1 MSVSS
6 SRSRGMGSPTVI
18 SDTYGLPPV
27 HVLGRGTDA
36 LDDLAQG
43 SDVDSIQRSRIEPK
57 DLSRFCFRYVTES
70 LGDPVAGVGG
80 RGLRGGGGGAPHPGC
95 GAGPWWGPGL
105 PR

>member
-70 LGDPVAGVGG
+70 LGDPVAGVRGG
-80 RGLRGGGGGAPHPGC
+80 GPAGGGGGSPPPGVVAPLVWGRPL
-95 GAGPWWGPGL
+95 AG
-105 PR
+105 